1 MEIGSVGG
9 MFVGYYIRVEENV
22 RIYVEDVNPGGE
34 KTILFI
40 HGWPANHKLF
50 EYQFNQLPSMGFRCI
65 GIDLRGFGKSD
76 KPYSGYSYDRLADDI
91 FAVVQTLKIKDFTL
105 VGHSVGGAIS
115 IRYMAK
121 HGGFGVSKLALLGA
135 AAPSF
140 TKRQDFPFGHTVEE
154 VNTFISDTYKDRPKM
169 LQGFGDIF
177 FFKYVTAPFSDW
189 FFQLGLK
196 AAGYSTAAVLGSLRD
211 ESLFADLGKI
221 QVPTLILHGVH
232 DQVCP
237 YPLALAMNKG
247 IRNSNL
253 VPLNNSGH
261 GLFWEEWEKV
271 NKELS
276 QFIG

>member
-1 MEIGSVGG
+1 MI
-9 MFVGYYIRVEENV
+9 VGYYIRVEENV
-22 RIYVEDVNPGGE
+22 RIYVEDVNPTAQ

-65 GIDLRGFGKSD
+65 GIDLRGFGNSD
-76 KPYSGYSYDRLADDI
+76 KPYTGYSYDRLSDDI
-91 FAVVQTLKIKDFTL
+91 YAVVHTLKLENFTL

-115 IRYMAK
+115 IRYMTRYNNY
-121 HGGFGVSKLALLGA
+121 GVSKLALLGA

-140 TKRQDFPFGHTVEE
+140 TERPGFPYGQTVDE

-177 FFKYVTAPFSDW
+177 FFQYVTAPFSDW
-189 FFQLGLK
+189 FFQLGLQ

-211 ESLFADLGKI
+211 ESLFDDLVTI

-247 IRNSNL
+247 IRNSKL
-253 VPLNNSGH
+253 VPMENSGH

-271 NKELS
+271 NREIAK
-276 QFIG
+276 FIE

>member
-1 MEIGSVGG
+1 

-65 GIDLRGFGKSD
+65 GIDLRGFGRSD

-189 FFQLGLK
+189 FFQLGLE

>member
-1 MEIGSVGG
+1 
-9 MFVGYYIRVEENV
+9 VGYYIRVEENV
-22 RIYVEDVNPGGE
+22 RIYVEDVNPAGE

-50 EYQFNQLPSMGFRCI
+50 EYQFNQLPAMGFRCI

-76 KPYSGYSYDRLADDI
+76 KPYSGYSYDRLADDVY
-91 FAVVQTLKIKDFTL
+91 AVVQTLKLENFTL

-115 IRYMAK
+115 IRYMAR
-121 HGGFGVSKLALLGA
+121 HDGFGVSKLALLAA

-140 TKRQDFPFGHTVEE
+140 TKRPDFPYGHSREE

-189 FFQLGLK
+189 FFQLGLE

-211 ESLFADLGKI
+211 ESLFADLGEI

-232 DQVCP
+232 DLVCP
-237 YPLALAMNKG
+237 FPLALAMNQG
-247 IRNSNL
+247 IRNSRL
-253 VPLNNSGH
+253 VPFEDSGH
-261 GLFWEEWEKV
+261 GLFWEEWQKV

-276 QFIG
+276 NFIG

>member
-1 MEIGSVGG
+1 MGG
-9 MFVGYYIRVEENV
+9 IPVGYYIRVEENV
-22 RIYVEDVNPGGE
+22 RIFVEDVNPSGQ

-50 EYQFNQLPSMGFRCI
+50 EYQFNQLPSKGVRCI
-65 GIDLRGFGKSD
+65 GMDIRGFGKSD
-76 KPYSGYSYDRLADDI
+76 KPYTGYSYDRLADDI
-91 FAVVQTLKIKDFTL
+91 YDVVQTLRLENFTL

-115 IRYMAK
+115 IRYMAR
-121 HGGFGVSKLALLGA
+121 HNGYGVSKLALLGA

-140 TKRQDFPFGHTVEE
+140 TKRPNFPYGHTVEE

-177 FFKYVTAPFSDW
+177 FFKYITAPFSQW
-189 FFQLGLK
+189 FFQLGLE

-211 ESLFADLGKI
+211 ETLFSDMGKI

-237 YPLALAMNKG
+237 YPFALAMNQG
-247 IRNSNL
+247 IRDSKL
-253 VPLNNSGH
+253 VPLEKSGH

-271 NKELS
+271 NMELMR
-276 QFIG
+276 FIE